1 MVERKQIQEER
12 DSAEQCLNICA
23 QVCTHIDQAQLSKV
37 FKDVST
43 PPDGRWARLGT
54 PSSHDSARLLTAES
68 LKICTKTMEDSSNW
82 LKGHLQNLDNRLAS
96 LPAQSPQIS
105 SEQAAEQER
114 IQEEIDSIKQ
124 CLAIYAEASVQAGQ
138 DRTNIFE
145 DVSMTD
151 DGRQAIVSTI
161 GDLISA
167 KRITAGARSMQLM
180 GQMSDESLQQFS
192 RDRHHATEEKG
203 PKTGGGFED
212 RHGAGWTLTS
222 QKP

>member
-1 MVERKQIQEER
+1 VVW
-12 DSAEQCLNICA
+12 N
-23 QVCTHIDQAQLSKV
+23 T
-37 FKDVST
+37 T

-68 LKICTKTMEDSSNW
+68 LKICTKTMDDSSNW
-82 LKGHLQNLDNRLAS
+82 LKAHLQNLDNRLAS
-96 LPAQSPQIS
+96 LPVQSPEIS
-105 SEQAAEQER
+105 SEQATEQER
-114 IQEEIDSIKQ
+114 IQEEIDSIKK
-124 CLAIYAEASVQAGQ
+124 CLAICAEASVQAGQ

-180 GQMSDESLQQFS
+180 GQMSDESLQHFP
-192 RDRHHATEEKG
+192 RDRHHATEESG
-203 PKTGGGFED
+203 MDVHYAKTVDQIHTRGSYF
-212 RHGAGWTLTS
+212 TTIIYISL
-222 QKP
+222 P

>member
-1 MVERKQIQEER
+1 MIL
-12 DSAEQCLNICA
+12 AI
-23 QVCTHIDQAQLSKV
+23 
-37 FKDVST
+37 
-43 PPDGRWARLGT
+43 G
-54 PSSHDSARLLTAES
+54 
-68 LKICTKTMEDSSNW
+68 
-82 LKGHLQNLDNRLAS
+82 KGHLQNLENRLAS

-114 IQEEIDSIKQ
+114 IQEEIDSIKR
-124 CLAIYAEASVQAGQ
+124 CLAICAEASVQAGQ

-145 DVSMTD
+145 AVSMTD

-180 GQMSDESLQQFS
+180 GQMSDESLQHFS

-203 PKTGGGFED
+203 PETGGGFED
-212 RHGAGWTLTS
+212 RHGVGWTFTS
-222 QKP
+222 

>member
-1 MVERKQIQEER
+1 M
-12 DSAEQCLNICA
+12 N
-23 QVCTHIDQAQLSKV
+23 
-37 FKDVST
+37 
-43 PPDGRWARLGT
+43 
-54 PSSHDSARLLTAES
+54 
-68 LKICTKTMEDSSNW
+68 DSSNW
-82 LKGHLQNLDNRLAS
+82 PKGHLQNLDNRLAS

-114 IQEEIDSIKQ
+114 IQEKIDSIKQ
-124 CLAIYAEASVQAGQ
+124 CVAICAEASVKAGQ
-138 DRTNIFE
+138 DRTNSFE

-180 GQMSDESLQQFS
+180 GQISDESLQHFS

>member
-1 MVERKQIQEER
+1 
-12 DSAEQCLNICA
+12 
-23 QVCTHIDQAQLSKV
+23 
-37 FKDVST
+37 
-43 PPDGRWARLGT
+43 
-54 PSSHDSARLLTAES
+54 
-68 LKICTKTMEDSSNW
+68 
-82 LKGHLQNLDNRLAS
+82 

-105 SEQAAEQER
+105 KQATEQER

-124 CLAIYAEASVQAGQ
+124 CLAICAEASVRAGQ

-145 DVSMTD
+145 DVSMAD
-151 DGRQAIVSTI
+151 DGQQAIVLTI

-180 GQMSDESLQQFS
+180 GQMSDESLQHFS
-192 RDRHHATEEKG
+192 RDRHHVTEEMG

-212 RHGAGWTLTS
+212 RHRAGWKLTS

>member
-1 MVERKQIQEER
+1 VEGGK
-12 DSAEQCLNICA
+12 
-23 QVCTHIDQAQLSKV
+23 
-37 FKDVST
+37 FDVASN
-43 PPDGRWARLGT
+43 PKPRASRLRHWRRQGIN
-54 PSSHDSARLLTAES
+54 ANRGACFLAYLT
-68 LKICTKTMEDSSNW
+68 
-82 LKGHLQNLDNRLAS
+82 
-96 LPAQSPQIS
+96 
-105 SEQAAEQER
+105 QER

-124 CLAIYAEASVQAGQ
+124 CLAICAEASVQAGQ

-180 GQMSDESLQQFS
+180 GQMSDESLQHFS
-192 RDRHHATEEKG
+192 GDRHHATEKG
-203 PKTGGGFED
+203 PKTDGGFED
-212 RHGAGWTLTS
+212 RHEAGWTLTS

>member
-1 MVERKQIQEER
+1 VEGGK
-12 DSAEQCLNICA
+12 
-23 QVCTHIDQAQLSKV
+23 
-37 FKDVST
+37 FDVASN
-43 PPDGRWARLGT
+43 PKPRAFRF
-54 PSSHDSARLLTAES
+54 SHWRRQGINAKRGACFLAHLT
-68 LKICTKTMEDSSNW
+68 
-82 LKGHLQNLDNRLAS
+82 
-96 LPAQSPQIS
+96 
-105 SEQAAEQER
+105 QER

-124 CLAIYAEASVQAGQ
+124 CLAICAEASVQAGQ

-161 GDLISA
+161 GDLVSA

-180 GQMSDESLQQFS
+180 GQMSDESLQHFS
-192 RDRHHATEEKG
+192 RDRYHATEEKG

-212 RHGAGWTLTS
+212 RHGARWTLTS

>member
-1 MVERKQIQEER
+1 VPEAAVVAVLKPGSSGVWALAECKHGCSCAMSTASRTKVVFVSILRTDVVEQKQIQEER

-43 PPDGRWARLGT
+43 PPDNRWARLGT
-54 PSSHDSARLLTAES
+54 PSSHASARLLTTES
-68 LKICTKTMEDSSNW
+68 LKVCVKITDNSSNW

-124 CLAIYAEASVQAGQ
+124 CLTIMCRSLCTSGP
-138 DRTNIFE
+138 RPNHRLRRCLH
-145 DVSMTD
+145 
-151 DGRQAIVSTI
+151 GR
-161 GDLISA
+161 
-167 KRITAGARSMQLM
+167 
-180 GQMSDESLQQFS
+180 
-192 RDRHHATEEKG
+192 
-203 PKTGGGFED
+203 
-212 RHGAGWTLTS
+212 
-222 QKP
+222 